1 MKKTLLLGLIVFVSI
16 CYTKADNTAYS
27 NEIQDT
33 FFGVKFGESKE
44 VVKANLLRK
53 GFEIA
58 SEGLDDMFI
67 KHDENI
73 RFGGYPWSAMLVTF
87 VNNRFN
93 SIGFVMRLDRNP
105 EMKLTTEEEAG
116 IFLTILSDLSKKYNM
131 SVTDDKDVITYR
143 ADSEQKYVALGWDVK
158 NKVILLNY
166 TDKTLGKVSDQ
177 F

>member
-1 MKKTLLLGLIVFVSI
+1 MKKILLLVLITFVSI
-16 CYTKADNTAYS
+16 SYIKADNTAYS

-53 GFEIA
+53 GFEIVND
-58 SEGLDDMFI
+58 GVDDMYI
-67 KHDENI
+67 DHDENI
-73 RFGGYPWSAMLVTF
+73 RFGGYPWEGALVSF
-87 VNNRFN
+87 INNRFN
-93 SIGFVMRLDRNP
+93 SINFIMTLDRNP
-105 EMKLTTEEEAG
+105 KLKLKTEEEAG

-143 ADSEQKYVALGWDVK
+143 ADFNGKYVALGWDVK
-158 NKVILLNY
+158 NKIILLNY
-166 TDKTLGKVSDQ
+166 TDTSLGKVSDQ